1 MSTATL
7 AIREPVKEE
16 IELEEGNGALGGETE
31 KAESAWTTDTLRL
44 HVLALLTA
52 MEVRFN
58 AADEAADV
66 RNEQR
71 FVAQQQAIKDALT
84 SQKEAVAA
92 ALVAAE
98 KAVLVAETNAE
109 KWRGAANEWRGAMN
123 DRERN
128 LMPRSEA
135 EQRFA
140 AVNARMDASDKST
153 AEGFKALTAAVDK
166 SAGRRE
172 GLMVVFLIIAALATI
187 VGVIM
192 TVRG

>member
-1 MSTATL
+1 MS
-7 AIREPVKEE
+7 
-16 IELEEGNGALGGETE
+16 GETE
-31 KAESAWTTDTLRL
+31 KQQSAWTVDTVLA
-44 HVLALLTA
+44 HVLALMESYKTA
-52 MEVRFN
+52 F
-58 AADEAADV
+58 EAADQASEL

-71 FVAQQQAIKDALT
+71 FIAQQQAIKDALT

-135 EQRFA
+135 EQRLQ
-140 AVNARMDASDKST
+140 AVSDKVD
-153 AEGFKALTAAVDK
+153 AGDKANADAIKALTAAIDK
-166 SAGRRE
+166 GAGRRE
-172 GLMVVFLIIAALATI
+172 GLMMIFAIIAAIATI
-187 VGVIM
+187 IAVFVALKN
-192 TVRG
+192 

>member
-1 MSTATL
+1 MS
-7 AIREPVKEE
+7 
-16 IELEEGNGALGGETE
+16 GETE
-31 KAESAWTTDTLRL
+31 RNVSGWTVDTLRE
-44 HVLALLTA
+44 HLTTLTTQLRA
-52 MEVRFN
+52 AFE
-58 AADEAADV
+58 AADFAADV

-71 FVAQQQAIKDALT
+71 FTAQQQAIKDALT

-123 DRERN
+123 DRERT

-135 EQRFA
+135 EQRYSSIT
-140 AVNARMDASDKST
+140 NRQEQSDKT
-153 AEGFKALTAAVDK
+153 NTEAIKMLTAVVEK

-172 GLMVVFLIIAALATI
+172 GLMIVFAVVAALATVVTI
-187 VGVIM
+187 F
-192 TVRG
+192 TALRG